1 MPLLC
6 EAFGIQHMDST
17 LAVGLCLVQ
26 THFKCSKLYRA
37 ATSKKKQDQGLL
49 ARIRLES
56 GPSDMA
62 QTVGIMLS

>member
-1 MPLLC
+1 
-6 EAFGIQHMDST
+6 MDSA

-26 THFKCSKLYRA
+26 THFKLYRA

-49 ARIRLES
+49 ARKRLES

-62 QTVGIMLS
+62 QMVGIMLSLAHVSTSLPAKWGRR